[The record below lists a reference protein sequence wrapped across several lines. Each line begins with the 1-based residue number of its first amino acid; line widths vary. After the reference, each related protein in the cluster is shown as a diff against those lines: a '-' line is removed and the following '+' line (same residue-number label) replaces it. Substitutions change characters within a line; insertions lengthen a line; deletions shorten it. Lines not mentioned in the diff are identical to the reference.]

1 MLGTGPYDI
10 HTSCEEPVSQG
21 IAIDHGRDKDLAAL
35 SQQPAEG
42 ADDFSPLGGEAEAS
56 MPGS

>member
-42 ADDFSPLGGEAEAS
+42 ADDFSPWGRRCPKGG
-56 MPGS
+56 